1 MKTLLTLIIFAI
13 SFAAFA
19 QKETVLASVKGTD
32 IIPQVAKA
40 KEIVE
45 GVPGFHEVEMSSF
58 TKSAIQQT
66 AKRKE
71 EIKKAYEEQL
81 QKEYADLDSRLM
93 IAIQTDISHYNKAH
107 PQDSVILLPNTET
120 KVEGGKLLIAKPKKK
135 E

>member
-1 MKTLLTLIIFAI
+1 MKTILVLIVTAL
-13 SFAAFA
+13 SFTAFA
-19 QKETVLASVKGTD
+19 QKETVTASAKDQVVKLSDNGGYILND
-32 IIPQVAKA
+32 A
-40 KEIVE
+40 
-45 GVPGFHEVEMSSF
+45 GFHEVEMSSF

-120 KVEGGKLLIAKPKKK
+120 KIEGGKLLIAKPKKK